1 MRSMVCNK
9 TITRVVILYVNI
21 LSYFSLF
28 SSVRSSRNANLCS
41 SVRSFGSK
49 LSRAFNLHHSGS
61 GIFQVSLRSFLGLS
75 LSLSFSK
82 ISDLTYS
89 DRRSLKYCVLFIF
102 IPVAGGDPET
112 RPPVAAIRD
121 PGPGRAVRVSR

>member
-1 MRSMVCNK
+1 ML
-9 TITRVVILYVNI
+9 I
-21 LSYFSLF
+21 F
-28 SSVRSSRNANLCS
+28 VRP

-89 DRRSLKYCVLFIF
+89 DRRSLKYSVLFIF
-102 IPVAGGDPET
+102 TPGAGGDPAPGGRYK
-112 RPPVAAIRD
+112 RPWA
-121 PGPGRAVRVSR
+121 GPGSQSESVSRHLSTGLVIMLASSGLIK